1 MGDRVLV
8 EATYNPNMPFKW
20 NAQRIQTLP
29 NQVVGLPSLSFT
41 DCFWFKRLHS
51 SFSFLLL
58 EPDTGSTVTQDASG
72 SSSAHC
78 AADGVWCS
86 GTASATV
93 LAAGTD
99 IGSFNHTSAS
109 DTASA
114 IAAAATAKRCSFS
127 MLSLFSSL
135 LCLV

>member
-1 MGDRVLV
+1 MECTKDPD
-8 EATYNPNMPFKW
+8 ASK
-20 NAQRIQTLP
+20 
-29 NQVVGLPSLSFT
+29 S
-41 DCFWFKRLHS
+41 
-51 SFSFLLL
+51 

-114 IAAAATAKRCSFS
+114 TVLAAGTDIGSFNHTSASDTASAIAAAATAKRWFVTAPCPSSFTAS
-127 MLSLFSSL
+127 TSSKIGPTIQIFWEE
-135 LCLV
+135 

>member
-1 MGDRVLV
+1 MECTKDPD
-8 EATYNPNMPFKW
+8 ASK
-20 NAQRIQTLP
+20 
-29 NQVVGLPSLSFT
+29 S
-41 DCFWFKRLHS
+41 
-51 SFSFLLL
+51 

-114 IAAAATAKRCSFS
+114 IAAAATAKRWFVTAPCPSSFTAS
-127 MLSLFSSL
+127 TSSKIGPTIQIFWEE
-135 LCLV
+135 